1 MLLRNFLF
9 AGPIHSSHKIDMLNV
24 FFSDENI
31 ENTLHT
37 PKCLF
42 FFLVIRGDIYIR
54 VSRQATY
61 LKPGQSPVFKLVYK
75 TVFFYF

>member
-61 LKPGQSPVFKLVYK
+61 LKPGNPQSLNLFIKLF
-75 TVFFYF
+75 FFYF